1 MGAPHWSP
9 KSRGSI
15 FGMNRNTGKKEIIHA
30 GIQSVSLQTND
41 LLRAINKDLKKY
53 DITLPKNLKID
64 GGMVENPLFVQNLAN
79 ICNLEILCSSNKEA
93 TALGA
98 TMLSGLGSN
107 KYKNINDLDDVINKS
122 QAFQNIMKD
131 TTRESIIEKWNLAVK
146 QTIGMV

>member
-1 MGAPHWSP
+1 
-9 KSRGSI
+9 
-15 FGMNRNTGKKEIIHA
+15 MNRNTGRKEIIHA

-41 LLRAINKDLKKY
+41 LLMAINKDLKKY

-64 GGMVENPLFVQNLAN
+64 GGMVENQLFVQNLAN

-98 TMLSGLGSN
+98 TILSGLGSN
-107 KYKNINDLDDVINKS
+107 KYKNINDLDNVVNKS
-122 QAFQNIMKD
+122 QSFQNKMED